1 MERRPS
7 VQGNERA
14 LSQSHVLLFFVVL
27 SFVYV
32 FPIVRADYAYVDDNW
47 RALLQAQ
54 DAWRNQGRILLE
66 GLYRALTFS
75 EATINIFP
83 LPLLIS
89 VFALALAMA
98 RLTFWLFPRP
108 GITSCLV
115 ILPVLCNPF
124 FLGNLTYQYD
134 GPGMALALVAVIC
147 AITCRIE
154 RRSVRGLLAALLIAV
169 ALSLY
174 QLTISLFIGLCIV
187 EYVRGVKDKV
197 AVQALLVTLVERV
210 VQLIVGGL
218 IYFFTAY
225 QLAIDTRG
233 NHLPFDQQWFEVVWQ
248 KFCFSMQM
256 LGLLTASAGN
266 GVAVAL
272 LLGASA
278 GFVLLMSNIPQMQGR
293 LSGKLGVALLYL
305 LGLVVL
311 VCSVPGMM
319 LFVAEPNLEA
329 RNFIGFAA
337 VLVLLFFLNHELFG
351 RVWPGLRWLLIMP
364 TLFMFAFSYA
374 YGQVIIAKKELE
386 SAMAHY
392 IANDLVS
399 RSELRSVTKY
409 YYLRAPGDGNWLPRG
424 HGAMT
429 QMPLLRYILSGS
441 NSVLHAQFFPRLGI
455 NNVIGGEH
463 SVFAQLAASGRVGA
477 PLVDNRFYSI
487 YVAGAQG
494 FIVMKPIQEDENY
507 NQHWPAVP

>member
-1 MERRPS
+1 ML
-7 VQGNERA
+7 GNERA
-14 LSQSHVLLFFVVL
+14 LSQNQVLLLFVVL

-66 GLYRALTFS
+66 WLYTLLTFS

-83 LPLLIS
+83 LPLLIGIS
-89 VFALALAMA
+89 ALALAMA

-115 ILPVLCNPF
+115 ILPVLCSPF

-134 GPGMALALVAVIC
+134 GPGMVLALVAVIC
-147 AITCRIE
+147 AITCRTE
-154 RRSVRGLLAALLIAV
+154 QRYVRGLVAALLIA
-169 ALSLY
+169 ATLSLY
-174 QLTISLFIGLCIV
+174 QLAISLFIGLCIV

-197 AVQALLVTLVERV
+197 AVQALLVTLMERV

-233 NHLPFDQQWFEVVWQ
+233 SRLPIDQQWFEVVWQ

-256 LGLLTASAGN
+256 LGLLIASSGN
-266 GVAVAL
+266 VLAVAL

-278 GFVLLMSNIPQMQGR
+278 GLILFMTSIRQMQGR
-293 LSGKLGVALLYL
+293 LPGKLGVALLYL
-305 LGLVVL
+305 LSLVTL
-311 VCSVPGMM
+311 IWNVPGMM
-319 LFVAEPNLEA
+319 LFLSEPNLEA
-329 RNFIGFAA
+329 RNFIGFSA
-337 VLVLLFFLNHELFG
+337 VLVLLFFLNYEVLG
-351 RVWPGLRWLLIMP
+351 RIWPGLRWLLIIP

-374 YGQVIIAKKELE
+374 YGQVIIAKKEFE

-399 RSELRSVTKY
+399 RSELRSVNKY

-424 HGAMT
+424 HGAMIH
-429 QMPLLRYILSGS
+429 MPLLRYILSGS

-463 SVFAQLAASGRVGA
+463 GVFDQLAAAGRVGE
-477 PLVDNRFYSI
+477 PLVDNKFYSI
-487 YVAGAQG
+487 YVTGAQG

-507 NQHWPAVP
+507 NKNWPRVP